1 MKPWRVSS
9 LLWRKKQS
17 SREQESPLLDSS
29 EKQEDLLKKIAAGT
43 ATNRPGQ
50 GF

>member
-1 MKPWRVSS
+1 MKRWRVSS
-9 LLWRKKQS
+9 LLWRKRLS
-17 SREQESPLLDSS
+17 SPEQQSPLLDSS
-29 EKQEDLLKKIAAGT
+29 EKQEDSLKKIAAGT